1 MMAPAFGPTLSGWLL
16 QNYDWQWL
24 FLMNV
29 PIGLIAIWCVAVYI
43 PYYRLNVP
51 KSFDALGFVT
61 VIVSSTSLLLALGQ
75 GHKWGWSSWETLTLL
90 IGGLLVLALFAW
102 RELTAKSPLLDL
114 RVFRNGRYTI
124 NVIITNILTISL
136 YSGTFLTPV
145 FLQRIQHVS
154 AMDTGLILLPA
165 SLAMALVMPIIGKLY
180 NSVGPR
186 WLMFVGIILLTVGTL
201 TLSWLS
207 IDVSHGYILFWMV
220 VRNLGIAL
228 VMMPA
233 SNAGMELVPRE
244 LSGHASAIMNW
255 TRNVFGSFA
264 IAIFTTML
272 ATRSAHHGAAFAQ
285 AGESDVAYIS
295 AMSFTM
301 SVNDVY
307 LVATFIAVAA
317 LPLSLFVG
325 KVKLPRDERP
335 ERKAA

>member
-1 MMAPAFGPTLSGWLL
+1 
-16 QNYDWQWL
+16 
-24 FLMNV
+24 
-29 PIGLIAIWCVAVYI
+29 
-43 PYYRLNVP
+43 
-51 KSFDALGFVT
+51 
-61 VIVSSTSLLLALGQ
+61 
-75 GHKWGWSSWETLTLL
+75 
-90 IGGLLVLALFAW
+90 
-102 RELTAKSPLLDL
+102 
-114 RVFRNGRYTI
+114 
-124 NVIITNILTISL
+124 
-136 YSGTFLTPV
+136 
-145 FLQRIQHVS
+145 
-154 AMDTGLILLPA
+154 
-165 SLAMALVMPIIGKLY
+165 
-180 NSVGPR
+180 
-186 WLMFVGIILLTVGTL
+186 MFVGIILLTVGTL

-272 ATRSAHHGAAFAQ
+272 ATRSAHHSAAFTQ

-307 LVATFIAVAA
+307 LVATFIDVAA

-325 KVKLPRDERP
+325 TVKLPRDERP